1 VPFNI
6 PFIAQVVFV
15 FLVGCCFG
23 SFYNVL
29 IHRLPAQESI
39 VRPGSHCPRCS
50 HPISFYDN
58 IPLISYAILRGKC
71 RSCGE
76 RISVR
81 YPLVEGVTGA
91 LALLLF
97 LRGGLASQFF
107 IDCIL
112 VSLLIIITFIDLDT
126 YTIPDVLSVP
136 GMVVGFALSFFAL
149 RVTWLDSL
157 IGILLGGGAFYLIA
171 VAFEYFRHKEG
182 LGGGDIKLLAMIG
195 AFLGWPGVVLTVLA
209 ASLIGTVVGVVVMW
223 RSRKGLDTRI
233 PFGPFLACGSVL
245 YLFWG
250 QAFYRWYVGDILGL

>member
-1 VPFNI
+1 MPFTI
-6 PFIAQVVFV
+6 PFFAEEVLV

-58 IPLISYAILRGKC
+58 IPIISYAILRGKC
-71 RSCGE
+71 RYCGE
-76 RISVR
+76 RISLR
-81 YPLVEGVTGA
+81 YPLVEGLTGA

-97 LRGGLASQFF
+97 LRCGLTPQFF

-126 YTIPDVLSVP
+126 YTIPDALSVP
-136 GMVVGFALSFFAL
+136 GIVAGFALSFLAL
-149 RVTWLDSL
+149 RFSWLDSL
-157 IGILLGGGAFYLIA
+157 IGISVGGGSFYLIA
-171 VAFEYFRHKEG
+171 VGFEYFRHKEG

-233 PFGPFLACGSVL
+233 PFGPFLACGAVL

-250 QAFYRWYVGDILGL
+250 EAFYRWYVGDILGL

>member
-1 VPFNI
+1 MPFTI
-6 PFIAQVVFV
+6 PFIAQEVFV

-71 RSCGE
+71 RYCGE
-76 RISVR
+76 RISLR
-81 YPLVEGVTGA
+81 YPLVEGLTGA

-97 LRGGLASQFF
+97 LNCGLTPQFF

-112 VSLLIIITFIDLDT
+112 VSLLIIITFIDVDT
-126 YTIPDVLSVP
+126 YTIPDALSVP
-136 GMVVGFALSFFAL
+136 GIAAGFALSFFAMRL
-149 RVTWLDSL
+149 SWLDSL
-157 IGILLGGGAFYLIA
+157 IGIFLGGGAFYLIA
-171 VAFEYFRHKEG
+171 VGFEYFRHKEG

-209 ASLIGTVVGVVVMW
+209 ASLIGTVVGVVIIW
-223 RSRKGLDTRI
+223 RSRKGLDARI
-233 PFGPFLACGSVL
+233 PFGPFLACGAVL